1 MVLHDVDDLDGAVRE
16 AARVLEPG
24 GRLCLAIVHPMNS
37 AGRFEGEAA
46 DAPFRINDT
55 RRTRLPST
63 TNTWTPAHIPICPVA
78 AVHPI
83 HQCRAAQTAR
93 RPATATSAGHSTSTL
108 SRRIRL
114 QAA

>member
-1 MVLHDVDDLDGAVRE
+1 
-16 AARVLEPG
+16 
-24 GRLCLAIVHPMNS
+24 
-37 AGRFEGEAA
+37 
-46 DAPFRINDT
+46 
-55 RRTRLPST
+55 
-63 TNTWTPAHIPICPVA
+63 VA